1 MKEVNKITTVFKFL
15 PLNENIQPRVFNIEI
30 YQDVKTQFLS
40 LLQMFAQCPRQTFEV
55 FFQIDWVVAKTRKQ
69 RPAHK
74 NKIIIRIQSKT
85 N

>member
-1 MKEVNKITTVFKFL
+1 
-15 PLNENIQPRVFNIEI
+15 
-30 YQDVKTQFLS
+30 
-40 LLQMFAQCPRQTFEV
+40 MFAQCSCQTFEV